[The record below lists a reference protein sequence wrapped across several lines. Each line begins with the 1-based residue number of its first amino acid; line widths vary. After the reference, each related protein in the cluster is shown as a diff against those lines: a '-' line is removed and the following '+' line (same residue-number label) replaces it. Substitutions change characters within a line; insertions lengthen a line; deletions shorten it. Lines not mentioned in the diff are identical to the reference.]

1 MPPILSL
8 SNNLSASRPSLDAA
22 PPTPTSTAGAI
33 TGINFSSSTTANT
46 VIGNFALSIQSTGGK
61 VLSASLQ
68 NGKTVAGGALM
79 NGTGTLTVTRAAQDG
94 HSAATST
101 ATCFIYYSTAPN
113 DSTETYFV
121 APTQNASGLA
131 YGNATEFDL
140 ATSFAADISAQAP
153 FSSVSATL
161 QIGAFAFNVT
171 VDGVLHNC
179 TASNTVTSN
188 NAIVIPA

>member
-8 SNNLSASRPSLDAA
+8 SNSLSASRPALDTA

-33 TGINFSSSTTANT
+33 AGVSISASSTANT
-46 VIGNFALSIQSTGGK
+46 IIGNFSLSLQSTGGK

-68 NGKTVAGGALM
+68 NGKTVAGNALM

-101 ATCFIYYSTAPN
+101 ATCFIYYSTAPTSN
-113 DSTETYFV
+113 TETYFI

-131 YGNATEFDL
+131 YGSATEFDL
-140 ATSFAADISAQAP
+140 ATSFAADISAQDP

-179 TASNTVTSN
+179 TASNTAASN
-188 NAIVIPA
+188 NTLIIPA